1 MSEYYNCTIC
11 RGYPCSCG
19 TAVRTNLNI
28 PDDPILWQ
36 EVTRLKEQNKKM
48 RKALEKI
55 VDEVH
60 TDLQPCGCDEYR
72 YFCFSGIAKEALK
85 EVKE

>member
-11 RGYPCSCG
+11 RRYPCSCG

-48 RKALEKI
+48 REALESLIKRAEG
-55 VDEVH
+55 D
-60 TDLQPCGCDEYR
+60 CDHSAEIEY
-72 YFCFSGIAKEALK
+72 AKEALK